1 MLHFARE
8 MGKACNEKAT
18 DQNRERDW
26 QVTPLKRILL
36 VEDSV
41 NDIKLTT
48 AALRSAG
55 LANEIVVCRDGAEA
69 LDYLF
74 GRGEYAG
81 RVDELCP
88 MVVLLDLKMPRVD
101 GLEVLARLRADAKF
115 KTLPI
120 VMITSSAEEQD
131 MVRSYNLGVNG
142 FVVKPVGHDE
152 FLAAIRE
159 VGLFW
164 AVVNQ
169 PPPQLE
175 GTLRSS

>member
-1 MLHFARE
+1 MNA
-8 MGKACNEKAT
+8 
-18 DQNRERDW
+18 
-26 QVTPLKRILL
+26 LKRILL

-55 LANEIVVCRDGAEA
+55 LANEIISCRDGVEA
-69 LDYLF
+69 IDYLF
-74 GRGEYAG
+74 RQGAYEGRG
-81 RVDELCP
+81 DETCP
-88 MVVLLDLKMPRVD
+88 AVVLLDLKMPRMD
-101 GLEVLARLRADAKF
+101 GLEVLAKIRSDERF

-131 MVRSYNLGVNG
+131 MVKSYNLGVNG
-142 FVVKPVGHDE
+142 YVVKPVTHDE
-152 FLAAIRE
+152 FLNAIRE

-169 PPPQLE
+169 PPPQLK
-175 GTLRSS
+175 TRS

>member
-1 MLHFARE
+1 MAE
-8 MGKACNEKAT
+8 P
-18 DQNRERDW
+18 
-26 QVTPLKRILL
+26 VLKRILL

-48 AALRSAG
+48 SALRSAG

-74 GRGEYAG
+74 GRGIHAG
-81 RVDELCP
+81 RIDDTNP
-88 MVVLLDLKMPRVD
+88 AVVLLDLKMPKVD
-101 GLEVLARLRADAKF
+101 GLEVLGQLRTDDRF

-120 VMITSSAEEQD
+120 VMITSSAEEKD
-131 MVRSYNLGVNG
+131 MINSYSLGVNG
-142 FVVKPVGHDE
+142 YVVKPVTHDE

-169 PPPQLE
+169 PPPQLS
-175 GTLRSS
+175 GRQG

>member
-1 MLHFARE
+1 M
-8 MGKACNEKAT
+8 T
-18 DQNRERDW
+18 S
-26 QVTPLKRILL
+26 LKRILL

-48 AALRSAG
+48 TALRAAG
-55 LANEIVVCRDGAEA
+55 LSNEIIVCRDGADA
-69 LDYLF
+69 LEYLF
-74 GRGEYAG
+74 REGQYKGRS
-81 RVDELCP
+81 DDTCP
-88 MVVLLDLKMPRVD
+88 AVVLLDLKMPRVD
-101 GLEVLARLRADAKF
+101 GLEVLAKLRADPRF

-142 FVVKPVGHDE
+142 YVVKPVTHDE
-152 FLAAIRE
+152 FLIAVRE

-169 PPPQLE
+169 PPPQR
-175 GTLRSS
+175 TSSPAAKTP

>member
-1 MLHFARE
+1 MIGF
-8 MGKACNEKAT
+8 MM
-18 DQNRERDW
+18 
-26 QVTPLKRILL
+26 LKRILL
-36 VEDSV
+36 IEDSV

-55 LANEIVVCRDGAEA
+55 LANEIVVCRDGAEG
-69 LDYLF
+69 LDYMF
-74 GRGEYAG
+74 RRGQYAG
-81 RVDELCP
+81 RPDDTCP
-88 MVVLLDLKMPRVD
+88 AVVLLDLKMPKVD
-101 GLEVLARLRADAKF
+101 GLEVLAQMRADPKF

-142 FVVKPVGHDE
+142 YVVKPVTHDE
-152 FLAAIRE
+152 FLNAIKE

-169 PPPQLE
+169 PPPQLIS
-175 GTLRSS
+175 RHS